1 MQEVSGSIPLCST
14 IPSSVMED
22 FTLILPAFVT
32 YTAQTCVRKK
42 APE

>member
-1 MQEVSGSIPLCST
+1 
-14 IPSSVMED
+14 MED